1 MSSYCYEAVD
11 SVGLKR
17 QGILD
22 VADQSEALR
31 RIHEMGLF
39 PVKIAEKRERKRQ
52 RMTTPGVAVRRKS
65 ALQVTIFESRPKAK
79 ALAVFTRQLATL
91 VDAGMPLLRGLRIL
105 EEQEENP
112 GLKKILGQLSLS
124 IEGGSSLTEA
134 LARYPKIFSPLYLN
148 MVRAGEMSGALEVTL
163 RRLSEFMEKSQR
175 IKGKIKA
182 AMFYPCAVLFVAVA
196 ILAVLL
202 VFVIP
207 RFREV
212 FDGMMNGA
220 SMPKF
225 TLLVLAISETVKSNA
240 VTVAGILAALL
251 VAFSMSLKTKFGRRL
266 FDRFKLVMP
275 LLGPIFRKAAIAR
288 FSRTFGT
295 LLNSGVP
302 VLQALTIV
310 RETAGNVVVGSVIS
324 HIHDGV
330 KEGETVSG
338 RLKGSQVFPAMVA
351 GMVDVG
357 EQTGALPDMLMKIAD
372 TYDDEVDN
380 AVSSMTSLLEPIMIV
395 FLAVVVGSIVIAMFL
410 PIIYMI
416 NGGEIEN
423 GHGVEE

>member
-1 MSSYCYEAVD
+1 MTSYCYEAVD
-11 SVGLKR
+11 AVGSKK
-17 QGILD
+17 QGVLE
-22 VADQSEALR
+22 VCDQMEALR
-31 RIHEMGLF
+31 RIREMGLF
-39 PVKIAEKRERKRQ
+39 PVKVAQKRGKDLRRI
-52 RMTTPGVAVRRKS
+52 VAPSRAGAGGKS
-65 ALQVTIFESRPKAK
+65 ILQISLFQPKPKAK
-79 ALAVFTRQLATL
+79 VLAVFTRQLATL
-91 VDAGMPLLRGLRIL
+91 INAGMPLLRGLKTL
-105 EEQEENP
+105 EEQEEHA
-112 GLKKILGQLSLS
+112 GMKVILGRLADS
-124 IEGGSSLTEA
+124 IEGGSTLTEA
-134 LARYPKIFSPLYLN
+134 MANYPKVFSPLYLN
-148 MVRAGEMSGALEVTL
+148 MVRAGELSGALEITL
-163 RRLSEFMEKSQR
+163 RRLAEFMEKAQR

-182 AMFYPCAVLFVAVA
+182 AMFYPCAVMFVAIA

-225 TLLVLAISETVKSNA
+225 TLFVLAISETVKNHALA
-240 VTVAGILAALL
+240 VTAGLAVLAI
-251 VAFSMSLKTKFGRRL
+251 AFAASLRTRLGRMA

-275 LLGPIFRKAAIAR
+275 LLGPIFRKVAIAR

-302 VLQALTIV
+302 MLQALNIV
-310 RETAGNVVVGSVIS
+310 RETAGNVVVGGVIS
-324 HIHDGV
+324 DIHNGV

-338 RLKGSQVFPAMVA
+338 RLKASGIFPAMVA

-357 EQTGALPDMLMKIAD
+357 EQTGALPDMLMKVAD
-372 TYDDEVDN
+372 TYDEEVDN

-416 NGGEIEN
+416 NGGGMDRN
-423 GHGVEE
+423 GEME